1 VKHVLSYDPKD
12 ITVPH
17 VPDYCF
23 KSDPKLAAQLYM
35 MRANLALHDKYTTEK
50 MLETQRNFRHQL
62 NTQSRV
68 TYEIEVDDDGETAV
82 GSSGQT
88 RKLN

>member
-1 VKHVLSYDPKD
+1 
-12 ITVPH
+12 
-17 VPDYCF
+17 
-23 KSDPKLAAQLYM
+23 M
-35 MRANLALHDKYTTEK
+35 MRANLALHDKYTKEK
-50 MLETQRNFRHQL
+50 MLEKQRNFRHQL
-62 NTQSRV
+62 NTQSSV